1 MAATIISTIPDARSA
16 QRLVDELIRSG
27 GLEDRDVE
35 VLAGEED
42 QLVAEIVE
50 RGFDEDDARGYAQA
64 ARQGRVLVAAR
75 APEPKV
81 DQTVS
86 IMERYE
92 GGGSAPAG
100 ERGSAAA
107 DGETTLQE
115 VEEQLAIHKGQT
127 VTGGVRVTTQ
137 VRERPVEQ
145 TVTLREEQV
154 EVERRAAD
162 RKLTPEQAE
171 AAFQDKAAEMLETG
185 EEVEVGKQAR
195 VVGEVTVGK
204 RVEERQE
211 TVKDTVRRTEV
222 EVEEI
227 KPGSPRN
234 RQRQTGTGGS
244 GGQPHRSSVRADLMR
259 ACPMAGYQGPP
270 TDVPRTV
277 EPPVLIPALAQF
289 AITGPCP
296 IGGLSAS
303 F

>member
-1 MAATIISTIPDARSA
+1 MATTIISTIPDTRSA
-16 QRLVDELIRSG
+16 RQLVNELIRAG
-27 GLEDRDVE
+27 GLQDRDVE
-35 VLAGEED
+35 ILAGEED

-64 ARQGRVLVAAR
+64 AREGRVLVAAR
-75 APEPKV
+75 APKPKV
-81 DQTVS
+81 DQAVS

-92 GGGSAPAG
+92 SGYAQAG
-100 ERGSAAA
+100 ERAEAAA
-107 DGETTLQE
+107 GETLQE
-115 VEEQLAIHKGQT
+115 VEEQLAIRKGQA

-162 RKLTPEQAE
+162 RRLTPEQAE
-171 AAFQDKAAEMLETG
+171 AAFQDKAVEMLETG
-185 EEVEVGKQAR
+185 EEVEISKQAR

-227 KPGSPRN
+227 KPGSPRK
-234 RQRQTGTGGS
+234 R
-244 GGQPHRSSVRADLMR
+244 
-259 ACPMAGYQGPP
+259 
-270 TDVPRTV
+270 
-277 EPPVLIPALAQF
+277 
-289 AITGPCP
+289 
-296 IGGLSAS
+296 
-303 F
+303 